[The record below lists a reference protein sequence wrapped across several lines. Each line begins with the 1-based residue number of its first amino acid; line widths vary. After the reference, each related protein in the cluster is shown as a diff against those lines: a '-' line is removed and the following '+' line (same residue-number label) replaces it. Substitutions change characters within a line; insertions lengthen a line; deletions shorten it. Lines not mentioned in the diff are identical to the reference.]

1 MLRDAIDEYHDLL
14 DVELAAESQD
24 RLDEQL
30 RRRGLFF
37 GDRALCT
44 VLRPRF
50 LSAAQYRF
58 LQKRAAMIL
67 SAFHTAY
74 RAAIENEELLAQFK
88 LADWECALI
97 RHDPGFRDPSPV
109 SRLDA
114 FFVGESGGLK
124 FTEYNAETPAGGA
137 YNDVLT
143 EAFYG
148 LPIMREFLKG
158 WDLRPLPARH
168 NVLHALLDAYQQWSG
183 TRALPRI
190 AIVDWAE
197 VPTRNEFL
205 LFQDY
210 FERQG
215 IECVIADP
223 REMQYTGGKLMAEGG
238 PVDLIYKRVLISEL
252 VERCGIE
259 HAVIRAVLDGAA
271 CMVNPLRCKILHKK
285 ASLAVLSDDR
295 NASLF
300 SATEREAIDAHIPWT
315 RVVEDRPTGTPGA
328 TQRQTDLLPFIAA
341 NREQLVLK
349 PNDEYG
355 GKGIVLGWEVDQSG
369 WEQAIRVAL
378 AEPYIVQQRVAL
390 PSEPYPSFADGTV
403 HVVDRMVDTAPYAAY
418 GSYVDGC
425 LSRLSTAALLNV
437 TAGGGSQTPTFVVEK
452 RS

>member
-1 MLRDAIDEYHDLL
+1 MLRHAIDHYHELL
-14 DVELAAESQD
+14 DVDIAAESQS
-24 RLDEQL
+24 RLDDQL

-50 LSAAQYRF
+50 LSAQQYRF
-58 LQKRAAMIL
+58 LQRRAAIVL
-67 SAFHTAY
+67 GAFHTAY
-74 RAAIENEELLAQFK
+74 CAALENEQVLAQFK
-88 LADWECALI
+88 LEEWECGLI

-114 FFVGESGGLK
+114 FFVGESGGLR
-124 FTEYNAETPAGGA
+124 FTEYNAETPAGGG

-148 LPIMREFLKG
+148 LPIVREFLKS

-168 NVLHALLDAYQQWSG
+168 NVLHALTDAYQQWSG
-183 TRALPRI
+183 RRALPRI

-197 VPTRNEFL
+197 VPTRNEFV

-210 FERQG
+210 FARQG
-215 IECVIADP
+215 IDCVIADP
-223 REMQYTGGKLMAEGG
+223 REMTYTRGRLMAAGG
-238 PVDLIYKRVLISEL
+238 AVDLVYKRVLITEL
-252 VERCGIE
+252 VERLGIDNS
-259 HAVIRAVLDGAA
+259 VLRAVQDGAV

-285 ASLAVLSDDR
+285 ASLAVLSDER

-300 SATEREAIDAHIPWT
+300 SEEERAAIDAHIPWT
-315 RVVEDRPTGTPGA
+315 RVVEERKTIAPGFA
-328 TQRQTDLLPFIAA
+328 DGRDLVPFIAA
-341 NREQLVLK
+341 NRENLVLK

-355 GKGIVLGWEVDQSG
+355 GKGIVLGWEVDQAA
-369 WEQAIRVAL
+369 WEQAIRAAL
-378 AEPYIVQQRVAL
+378 DEPYIVQQRVAL
-390 PSEPYPSFADGTV
+390 PSEPYPSFFDGKV
-403 HVVDRMVDTAPYAAY
+403 HVADRMVDTAPYAAY
-418 GSYVDGC
+418 GSYIDGC

-452 RS
+452 RG

>member
-1 MLRDAIDEYHDLL
+1 MLRDAIDAYHELL
-14 DVELAAESQD
+14 DVELAAESQW

-50 LSAAQYRF
+50 LSSAQYRF
-58 LQKRAAMIL
+58 LQRHAAVIL
-67 SAFHTAY
+67 GAFNTAY
-74 RAAIENEELLAQFK
+74 RAALEDARVLDQFR
-88 LADWECALI
+88 LADWECTLV

-114 FFVGESGGLK
+114 FFVGESGGLR

-148 LPIMREFLKG
+148 LPIVREFLKQ

-183 TRALPRI
+183 QRSLPRI

-197 VPTRNEFL
+197 VPTRNEFI

-210 FERQG
+210 FARQG

-223 REMQYTGGKLMAEGG
+223 RELQYAGGRLVAEGA
-238 PVDLIYKRVLISEL
+238 PVDLVYKRVLITEL
-252 VERCGIE
+252 VEREGLE
-259 HAVIRAVLDGAA
+259 HPLVRAVRDGAV
-271 CMVNPLRCKILHKK
+271 CMVNPFRCKILHKK
-285 ASLAVLSDDR
+285 ASLAVLSDER
-295 NASLF
+295 NAALF
-300 SATEREAIDAHIPWT
+300 TPEQREAIDAHIPWT
-315 RVVEDRPTGTPGA
+315 RIVEERATNAPGS
-328 TQRQTDLLPFIAA
+328 TEQRVDLLPYVAQH
-341 NREQLVLK
+341 REQLVLK

-355 GKGIVLGWEVDQSG
+355 GKGIVLGWEVDHTS
-369 WEQAIRVAL
+369 WEGAIKAAL
-378 AEPYIVQQRVAL
+378 DEPYIVQQRVAL
-390 PSEPYPSFADGTV
+390 PSEPYPSFADGRV

-437 TAGGGSQTPTFVVEK
+437 TAGGGSQTPTYIVEK
-452 RS
+452 RT

>member
-1 MLRDAIDEYHDLL
+1 MLSDAIDQYHELL
-14 DVELAAESQD
+14 EDELAAESQE

-50 LSAAQYRF
+50 LSSAQYRF
-58 LQKRAAMIL
+58 LQRRAALIL
-67 SAFHTAY
+67 GAFHTAY
-74 RAAIENEELLAQFK
+74 KAALENEQILAQFK
-88 LADWECALI
+88 LAEWECSLI
-97 RHDPGFRDPSPV
+97 RHDPGFQDPSPV

-114 FFVGESGGLK
+114 FFVGESGGLR

-148 LPIMREFLKG
+148 LPIVREFLKH

-168 NVLHALLDAYQQWSG
+168 NVLHALLDSYQQWSG
-183 TRALPRI
+183 RRALPRI

-197 VPTRNEFL
+197 VPTRNEFV
-205 LFQDY
+205 LFEDY

-215 IECVIADP
+215 VDCVIADP
-223 REMQYTGGKLMAEGG
+223 REMQYTGGKLLANGA
-238 PVDLIYKRVLISEL
+238 PVDLVYKRVLITEL
-252 VERCGIE
+252 VEREGLGNP
-259 HAVIRAVLDGAA
+259 VLRAVLDGAV

-300 SATEREAIDAHIPWT
+300 SADEKEAIEAHIPWT
-315 RVVEDRPTGTPGA
+315 RVVEDRKSAVFGGSDSV
-328 TQRQTDLLPFIAA
+328 DLVPFIVGH
-341 NREQLVLK
+341 REQLVLK

-355 GKGIVLGWEVDQSG
+355 GKGIVLGWEVQQSE
-369 WEQAIRVAL
+369 WEQAVRAAL

-390 PSEPYPSFADGTV
+390 PSEPYPSFVDGKV
-403 HVVDRMVDTAPYAAY
+403 QVVDRMVDTAPYAAY
-418 GSYVDGC
+418 GAYVDGC

-437 TAGGGSQTPTFVVEK
+437 TAGGGSQTPTFVVE
-452 RS
+452 RRG